1 MSFIPNAHRDAI
13 ASTASAPDAMSP
25 RSSSLGTASPGA
37 APLGSALPVALAA
50 RAATRVLS
58 QPTTLS
64 ARAAVRL
71 ADGPL
76 DAVTLMR
83 DVCQV
88 ERLQHEAAERM
99 AVALL
104 SSHEEFVHLP
114 SGLWAIRGADGTP
127 VARRA
132 GMAYQAPGVSEATR
146 RSIMERP
153 SPFDPEPDAS
163 PRLHETSFVVVD
175 VETTGARATGSDRI
189 TEIAIATVR
198 GGELTEV
205 YTQLV
210 NPERLIPVHITGITG
225 ITWEMVKDQPCF
237 RHVAT
242 DVTTRLAGGV
252 FTAHNA
258 SFDWRFV
265 SEELRR
271 GVGQTLAGPK
281 LCTVRLARVLLPQ
294 LARRS
299 LDHLANYFGIE
310 IAARHRAAGD
320 AEATAKA
327 LVRMLAVA
335 EDRGIETWNG
345 LETLAM
351 RPAARK
357 RRTASDRRRRAF
369 PHGAVEDHIA

>member
-1 MSFIPNAHRDAI
+1 MAVP
-13 ASTASAPDAMSP
+13 PEYP
-25 RSSSLGTASPGA
+25 A
-37 APLGSALPVALAA
+37 APQSTFTPPGVS
-50 RAATRVLS
+50 AATRVLS

-64 ARAAVRL
+64 GRAARRL

-76 DAVTLMR
+76 DAITLMR

-88 ERLQHEAAERM
+88 ERLQQDAAERM

-104 SSHEEFVHLP
+104 SSHSEFIHLP
-114 SGLWAIRGADGTP
+114 SGHWALRDENGAP
-127 VARRA
+127 VLARPAIVREV
-132 GMAYQAPGVSEATR
+132 PGGFL
-146 RSIMERP
+146 P
-153 SPFDPEPDAS
+153 SPFERVADAS
-163 PRLHETSFVVVD
+163 PALSDVSFAVVD
-175 VETTGARATGSDRI
+175 VETTGTRASGSDRI
-189 TEIAIATVR
+189 TEIAIASVR
-198 GGELTEV
+198 RGKLEEV

-225 ITWEMVKDQPCF
+225 ITWDMVKDQPCF
-237 RHVAT
+237 RHVAGDIT
-242 DVTTRLAGGV
+242 SRLAGHV

-271 GVGQTLAGPK
+271 GSGQMLSGPK

-299 LDHLANYFGIE
+299 LDHVTNHFGIE

-327 LVRMLAVA
+327 LVRMLDIAGDIGITTWA
-335 EDRGIETWNG
+335 E
-345 LETLAM
+345 LEARVM
-351 RPAARK
+351 RPAPRRK
-357 RRTASDRRRRAF
+357 QTASDRRRRAF
-369 PHGAVEDHIA
+369 PHIAIEDHIA